1 MSMGI
6 KNKMQK
12 PSAASLSLPSP
23 WLIGRLA
30 LQPAADPLTS
40 VMVVAS
46 VCDSV
51 SPPLEMEKTKSVCEP
66 SLASGE
72 TNAGVF
78 AM

>member
-1 MSMGI
+1 
-6 KNKMQK
+6 
-12 PSAASLSLPSP
+12 
-23 WLIGRLA
+23 
-30 LQPAADPLTS
+30 
-40 VMVVAS
+40 MVVAS